1 MKEKKK
7 KREKTAKME
16 LSPLFEIN
24 TSTELVS
31 ISASVTLLLDKPC
44 FIQVSFLACN
54 SHDPGAASTLLA
66 AP

>member
-1 MKEKKK
+1 
-7 KREKTAKME
+7 ME

>member
-7 KREKTAKME
+7 KREDSKDG
-16 LSPLFEIN
+16 II
-24 TSTELVS
+24 S